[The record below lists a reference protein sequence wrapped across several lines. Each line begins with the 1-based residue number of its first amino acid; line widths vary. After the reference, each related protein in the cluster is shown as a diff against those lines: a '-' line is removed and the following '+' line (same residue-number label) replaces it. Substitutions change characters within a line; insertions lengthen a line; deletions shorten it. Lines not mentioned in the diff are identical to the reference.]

1 MIAVAA
7 SAGVVVI
14 VAGAIARSAMAR
26 ARREK
31 QEKQELQREF
41 EGSVRSMQA
50 YMQQTQAETSYHS
63 YQDGSSTA
71 GSAWG
76 MADVGSWWQQQQ
88 QQAYGPPANAWEAQR
103 MWADAEGG
111 DVAKPN
117 AKE

>member
-1 MIAVAA
+1 
-7 SAGVVVI
+7 
-14 VAGAIARSAMAR
+14 MAR

-31 QEKQELQREF
+31 QEKQEL

-50 YMQQTQAETSYHS
+50 YIQQAQQQAETSYHS
-63 YQDGSSTA
+63 YQDGGSTA

-76 MADVGSWWQQQQ
+76 MTDVGSWWQQQ

-111 DVAKPN
+111 DVAKPD
-117 AKE
+117 AEE